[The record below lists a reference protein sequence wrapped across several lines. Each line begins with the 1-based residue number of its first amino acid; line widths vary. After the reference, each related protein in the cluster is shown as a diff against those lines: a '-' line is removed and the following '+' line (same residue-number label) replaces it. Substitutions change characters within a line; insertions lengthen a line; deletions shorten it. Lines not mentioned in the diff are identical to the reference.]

1 MMDKRISSSRKK
13 AIKPAFNKLKATAK
27 KSHRKEEEL
36 ELDRDL
42 ESTFPAS
49 DAITKY

>member
-1 MMDKRISSSRKK
+1 MGKRKRMCGSRHHPKLGKKDHHYHHQDK
-13 AIKPAFNKLKATAK
+13 KLDK
-27 KSHRKEEEL
+27 
-36 ELDRDL
+36 DI

>member
-1 MMDKRISSSRKK
+1 MDKRISSSQKK
-13 AIKPAFNKLKATAK
+13 AIKPDFNKLKAPAK
-27 KSHRKEEEL
+27 ESHRKEEER